1 MKNFSK
7 LRLRAMAIALG
18 LITTTCFA
26 QNDNEETEPPQE
38 EKKKII
44 KVQCLINGKIAPSNL
59 AFGRRDTELS
69 LKTFPFYES
78 DRKEKK
84 QLFVQEFDVSLLRD
98 GKKVANQTIFGSGSI
113 AYLAAMAKNEDT
125 YLIQIKEVFER
136 TKDGTLKPYARG
148 VIKLAYLFYDLDMFR
163 PLGGSIPPLQG
174 NAISANDVK

>member
-1 MKNFSK
+1 MTNFSK

-18 LITTTCFA
+18 LISTISFA
-26 QNDNEETEPPQE
+26 QNVNDGTETPQD

-59 AFGRRDTELS
+59 AFGRKDTELS
-69 LKTFPFYES
+69 LKTFPFYEI

-84 QLFVQEFDVSLLRD
+84 QLLVQEFDVALLRD
-98 GKKVANQTIFGSGSI
+98 GKKIANQTIFGSGSI

-125 YLIQIKEVFER
+125 YLIQVKEVFEK
-136 TKDGTLKPYARG
+136 TKEGTLKPYARG
-148 VIKLAYLFYDLDMFR
+148 VIKLAYLFYDLDMFK
-163 PLGGSIPPLQG
+163 PALQG

>member
-1 MKNFSK
+1 MTNFSK
-7 LRLRAMAIALG
+7 HRLKVIAFALS
-18 LITTTCFA
+18 LTSTLSFA
-26 QNDNEETEPPQE
+26 QSVTEVTETPEE

-59 AFGRRDTELS
+59 AFGRKDTELS

-84 QLFVQEFDVSLLRD
+84 QLLVQEFDVSLLRD

-113 AYLAAMAKNEDT
+113 AYLASMARNEDT
-125 YLIQIKEVFER
+125 YLIQVKEVFEK

-148 VIKLAYLFYDLDMFR
+148 VIKLAYLFYDLDVFK
-163 PLGGSIPPLQG
+163 PTLQG

>member
-1 MKNFSK
+1 MTNFSNFRFK
-7 LRLRAMAIALG
+7 AIAFALA
-18 LITTTCFA
+18 LTSTISFA
-26 QNDNEETEPPQE
+26 QSVNEVAETPQE

-59 AFGRRDTELS
+59 AFGRKDTELS

-113 AYLAAMAKNEDT
+113 AYLASMARNEDT
-125 YLIQIKEVFER
+125 YLIQVKEVFEK

-148 VIKLAYLFYDLDMFR
+148 VIKLAYLFYDLDVFK
-163 PLGGSIPPLQG
+163 PTLQG

>member
-1 MKNFSK
+1 MTNFSN
-7 LRLRAMAIALG
+7 LRLKVMVFALS
-18 LITTTCFA
+18 LTSTLSFA
-26 QNDNEETEPPQE
+26 QSATEVIETPQE

-59 AFGRRDTELS
+59 AFGRKDTELS

-98 GKKVANQTIFGSGSI
+98 GKKVANQTVFGSGSI
-113 AYLAAMAKNEDT
+113 AYLASMARNEDT
-125 YLIQIKEVFER
+125 YLIQVKEVFEK
-136 TKDGTLKPYARG
+136 TKDGILKPYARG
-148 VIKLAYLFYDLDMFR
+148 VIKLAYLYYDLDVFK
-163 PLGGSIPPLQG
+163 PALQG